1 VSADLRFTAR
11 ESATYNTLA
20 PAQREE
26 FHRLTDA
33 GQPVPAA
40 LYAARQILT
49 DTTT

>member
-1 VSADLRFTAR
+1 MSADLRLTAR
-11 ESATYNTLA
+11 QSSTYNTLT
-20 PAQREE
+20 PAQRAE

-49 DTTT
+49 DQE

>member
-1 VSADLRFTAR
+1 MSADLRLTAR
-11 ESATYNTLA
+11 ECSTYNTLT

-26 FHRLTDA
+26 FHRLIDA

-49 DTTT
+49 DKE